1 MGAMTGFRRPA
12 WALIAVIAAP
22 LFGEEPLATLDG
34 EPILES
40 DLELGSDWRKLEQQ
54 VYNLREK
61 ALNSAIATR
70 LLSMEAERRGVT
82 ANELIES
89 EVAPKVG
96 EPTNSE
102 VSEFYEKRKSDID
115 KPLKEV
121 RDEIV
126 SVLKRNKAQ
135 VHVSDY
141 IKNLWAKAEVRVL
154 LDPPRLPV
162 NMEGVRFRGK
172 NDAPVTIIEY
182 SDFQC
187 PFCRR
192 VQPTLTELASEYES
206 EIRWG
211 FKDMPLSDIHPE
223 ALRAAQAARCADDQ
237 GKFWEFR
244 AKLFEQDLFT
254 DGMYTDVAKE
264 LKIKNEALLECVNSG
279 KHETAVMADFNE
291 ARSFGIEGTPA
302 FLINGILFTGAQ
314 RIEAFRNV
322 IDRELGRDVIP

>member
-1 MGAMTGFRRPA
+1 MFWDPIGGSWSNRFTTCAKKLSTVRLQRAFSTRRQSDA
-12 WALIAVIAAP
+12 GIAANALI
-22 LFGEEPLATLDG
+22 D
-34 EPILES
+34 
-40 DLELGSDWRKLEQQ
+40 
-54 VYNLREK
+54 
-61 ALNSAIATR
+61 
-70 LLSMEAERRGVT
+70 AE
-82 ANELIES
+82 IS
-89 EVAPKVG
+89 PKVG
-96 EPTNSE
+96 EPTNAE
-102 VSEFYEKRKSDID
+102 INEFYNSQKGKID

-126 SVLKRNKAQ
+126 RILKRNKAQ
-135 VHVSDY
+135 RHLSDY
-141 IKNLWAKAEVRVL
+141 IKGLWLQAEVKVF

-162 NMEGVRFRGK
+162 DLEGVRFRGDK
-172 NDAPVTIIEY
+172 DAPVTIIEY

-192 VQPTLTELASEYES
+192 VQPTLAELASEYEK

-223 ALRAAQAARCADDQ
+223 ALRAAQAARCANDQ

-244 AKLFEQDLFT
+244 AKLFGQELFT
-254 DGMYTDVAKE
+254 DGMYTEVAKE
-264 LKIKNEALLECVNSG
+264 LKIKDQALLECMDSG
-279 KHETAVMADFNE
+279 KHESAVMADFNE

-322 IDRELGRDVIP
+322 IDKELGHDVIP

>member
-1 MGAMTGFRRPA
+1 M
-12 WALIAVIAAP
+12 AVP
-22 LFGEEPLATLDG
+22 LCAQEPLATLDG
-34 EPILES
+34 EPILED
-40 DLELGSDWRKLEQQ
+40 DLALGADWRKLEQQ
-54 VYNLREK
+54 VFALREK

-70 LLSMEAERRGVT
+70 LLTKEAERRGVT
-82 ANELIES
+82 SNQLIDAEIS
-89 EVAPKVG
+89 PKVG
-96 EPTNSE
+96 EPTNKE
-102 VSEFYEKRKSDID
+102 ITDFYEEQKAKIN

-121 RDEIV
+121 RDEIATI
-126 SVLKRNKAQ
+126 LKRSKAQ
-135 VHVSDY
+135 RHLSDY
-141 IKNLWAKAEVRVL
+141 IKGLWEGADVKVL

-162 NMEGVRFRGK
+162 SLDGVRLRGPK
-172 NDAPVTIIEY
+172 DAPVTIVEY

-192 VQPTLTELASEYES
+192 VQPTLAELVAEYDGEV
-206 EIRWG
+206 RWA

-223 ALRAAQAARCADDQ
+223 AIRAAQAARCADEQ

-244 AKLFEQDLFT
+244 AKLFEQELFT

-264 LKIKNEALLECVNSG
+264 LKIKDVALLECVNSG
-279 KHETAVMADFNE
+279 KHEQAVMADFNE

-322 IDRELGRDVIP
+322 IDKELGRDVTP